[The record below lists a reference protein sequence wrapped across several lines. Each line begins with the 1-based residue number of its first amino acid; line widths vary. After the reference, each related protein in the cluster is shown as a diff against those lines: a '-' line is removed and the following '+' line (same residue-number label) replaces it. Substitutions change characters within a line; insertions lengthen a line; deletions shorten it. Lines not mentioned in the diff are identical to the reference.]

1 MSIGQGHE
9 HHNHNH
15 THGMAKQTLRLAFF
29 LTLIILV
36 AELTGGLL
44 ANSLALLSDAGH
56 VVTDIFALGLAWF
69 AAVQAE
75 RPANASKTF
84 GYHRVGILAALANA
98 VTLILIAAAIIW
110 EAIQRFQHPE
120 PIQPLA
126 MFIAAAIGITIN
138 LYIGF
143 GLHKEESNLN
153 VRAAMLHVFGD
164 VGASVGVIVAGII
177 ILLTGWTVVDP
188 LLSVGI
194 ALLIAVGAWRILRE
208 TTDILLE
215 AAPKGISLPNL
226 VSDIEHIKGVQSVHD
241 LHVWSIASDR
251 YALSC
256 HTLIDNLPSRDSAI
270 ILQSM
275 TNLLNEKYHIGHTTI
290 QFESEAHDGTCCEQR
305 GLYCCMEIVKE
316 QGNGHHHSHNVEDVG
331 CEHDHN
337 HEGYAQIVS
346 PETLIKRVRER

>member
-9 HHNHNH
+9 HHNHSH

-29 LTLIILV
+29 LTLIILAV
-36 AELTGGLL
+36 ELTGGLL

-98 VTLILIAAAIIW
+98 VTLILIAIAIIW
-110 EAIQRFQHPE
+110 EAVQRFQHPE
-120 PIQPLA
+120 PIQPLV
-126 MFIAAAIGITIN
+126 MFIAAGIGIIVN

-164 VGASVGVIVAGII
+164 VGASVGVIVAGLI
-177 ILLTGWTVVDP
+177 ILLTGWTIADP

-215 AAPKGISLPNL
+215 ATPKGISMTSL
-226 VSDIEHIKGVQSVHD
+226 VEDIEHIKGVQGVHD
-241 LHVWSIASDR
+241 LHVWSITSDR

-256 HTLIDNLPSRDSAI
+256 HTLIDNLPPSDSAA
-270 ILQSM
+270 ILQAM
-275 TNLLNEKYHIGHTTI
+275 TNLLNEKYHIGHSTI
-290 QFESEAHDGTCCEQR
+290 QFESEAHEGAYCEQR
-305 GLYCCMEIVKE
+305 GLYCCMETVNE
-316 QGNGHHHSHNVEDVG
+316 HNH
-331 CEHDHN
+331 EHDHS
-337 HEGYAQIVS
+337 HEGQ
-346 PETLIKRVRER
+346 TLLLSSDTTIKRERGE